1 MAVANL
7 SDSALYAGGLSLTLN
22 HMIANTPLISII
34 INNVDILQDQ
44 EKLSSLRHLEKAY
57 YKVSNRNVTT
67 EMIFDNLIKSQ
78 GEAKFSMYTTLF
90 VTFLLVV
97 GTYFFSSDV
106 NRLIIGPIERYV
118 YLCIYIFMY
127 IYMCIYVSICTHLY

>member
-44 EKLSSLRHLEKAY
+44 EKLSSLRHLEKAFY
-57 YKVSNRNVTT
+57 RVSNRNVTT

-78 GEAKFSMYTTLF
+78 GEARFSMYTTLF

-106 NRLIIGPIERYV
+106 NRLIIGPIER
-118 YLCIYIFMY
+118 
-127 IYMCIYVSICTHLY
+127 